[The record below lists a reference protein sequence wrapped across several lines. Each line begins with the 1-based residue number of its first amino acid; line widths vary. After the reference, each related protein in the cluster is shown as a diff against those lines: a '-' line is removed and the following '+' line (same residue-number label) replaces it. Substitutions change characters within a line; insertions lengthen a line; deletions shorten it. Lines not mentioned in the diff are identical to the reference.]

1 MQSPSGKKITQELK
15 HFVNEIN
22 AKSPNR
28 KMHQGT
34 FTKISAKLQELGVE
48 PNILLHI

>member
-1 MQSPSGKKITQELK
+1 MQSPSGKKITQQLK
-15 HFVNEIN
+15 NLVKEIN

-34 FTKISAKLQELGVE
+34 SKVKISATLKEEKITHCG
-48 PNILLHI
+48 HS